1 MGQRVS
7 ENGNTIGSAFT
18 IFSVGTHP
26 DVVYNP
32 QANEYLVVCSYNGIN
47 GQMISSTGNP
57 ISSSTQLMS
66 DASWPHVEY
75 NPISR
80 FIFLLVLDLP
90 KIHLHLDSIVS

>member
-47 GQMISSTGNP
+47 GQ
-57 ISSSTQLMS
+57 
-66 DASWPHVEY
+66 
-75 NPISR
+75 
-80 FIFLLVLDLP
+80 
-90 KIHLHLDSIVS
+90 SI